1 MLNYLL
7 ESSDH
12 LLLEKKIDSIIE
24 KEKFQGEYRATY
36 DLEEVALDN
45 ALEDL
50 DTYSFLSSKKVIII
64 KNILSSLALENEK
77 KHLIKYLENPSSDN
91 LLIMTSDKMDAKT
104 FSKKLKSLKT
114 LEYQKLETN
123 PVSFAKNI
131 LDGYKISNMDLS
143 YLAELCNNDITKLNS
158 ECEKLMMYKIDTK
171 EIAREDI
178 TNLVVK
184 KLGDSN
190 EILFSLAKAI
200 MSKDKRQALKLYNDL
215 KAYQIDANSIIGL
228 MASQMK
234 LVSQIKVLKE
244 KNLNVSQIQ
253 QNLNLKSSYQ
263 VKKLSEYIYS
273 YSYNDIKTFFNK
285 LFNLDYSIKTG
296 KVDSSN
302 AIELLI
308 INL

>member
-36 DLEEVALDN
+36 DLEEVALAN

-64 KNILSSLALENEK
+64 KNILSSLTLENEK

-200 MSKDKRQALKLYNDL
+200 MSKDKKQALKLYNDL
-215 KAYQIDANSIIGL
+215 KVYQIDANSIIGL

>member
-64 KNILSSLALENEK
+64 KNILSSLVLENEK

-171 EIAREDI
+171 EIGREDI

-200 MSKDKRQALKLYNDL
+200 MSKDKKQALKLYNDL
-215 KAYQIDANSIIGL
+215 KVYQIDANSIIGL

-263 VKKLSEYIYS
+263 VKRLSEYIYS
-273 YSYNDIKTFFNK
+273 YSYNDIKTFFNR

>member
-36 DLEEVALDN
+36 DLEEVALAN

-64 KNILSSLALENEK
+64 KNILSSLTLENEK

-200 MSKDKRQALKLYNDL
+200 MSKEKKQALKLYNDL

-244 KNLNVSQIQ
+244 KNLNVIQIQ

-273 YSYNDIKTFFNK
+273 YSYNDIKTFFNR
-285 LFNLDYSIKTG
+285 LFDLDYSIKTG

>member
-36 DLEEVALDN
+36 DLEEVALAN

-64 KNILSSLALENEK
+64 KNILSSLTLENEK

-171 EIAREDI
+171 EIGREDI

-190 EILFSLAKAI
+190 EILFSLVKAI

>member
-36 DLEEVALDN
+36 DLEEVALAN

-64 KNILSSLALENEK
+64 KNILSSLTLENEK

-178 TNLVVK
+178 TNLVVN

-273 YSYNDIKTFFNK
+273 YSYNDIKTFFNR
-285 LFNLDYSIKTG
+285 LFDLDYSIKTG

>member
-36 DLEEVALDN
+36 DLEEVALAN

-200 MSKDKRQALKLYNDL
+200 MSKDKKQALKLYNDL

>member
-36 DLEEVALDN
+36 DLEEVALAN

-131 LDGYKISNMDLS
+131 FDDYKISNMDLS

-171 EIAREDI
+171 EIGREDI

-200 MSKDKRQALKLYNDL
+200 MSKDKKQALKLYNDL

-308 INL
+308 LNL

>member
-36 DLEEVALDN
+36 DLEEVALAN

-171 EIAREDI
+171 EIGREDI

-200 MSKDKRQALKLYNDL
+200 MSKDKKQALKLYNDL

-273 YSYNDIKTFFNK
+273 YSYNDIKIFFNR

>member
-12 LLLEKKIDSIIE
+12 LLLENKIDSIVE

-36 DLEEVALDN
+36 DLEEVALAN

-131 LDGYKISNMDLS
+131 FDDYKISNMDLS

-171 EIAREDI
+171 EIGREDI

-200 MSKDKRQALKLYNDL
+200 MSKEKKQALKLYNDL

-273 YSYNDIKTFFNK
+273 YSYNDIKIFFNK

>member
-12 LLLEKKIDSIIE
+12 LLLENKIDSIIE

-36 DLEEVALDN
+36 DLEEVALAN

-64 KNILSSLALENEK
+64 KNILSSLTLENEK

-131 LDGYKISNMDLS
+131 LDGYKISSMDLS

-171 EIAREDI
+171 EIGREDI

-200 MSKDKRQALKLYNDL
+200 MSKDKKQALKLYNDL

>member
-36 DLEEVALDN
+36 DLEEVALAN

-64 KNILSSLALENEK
+64 KNILSSLTLENEK

-131 LDGYKISNMDLS
+131 FDDYKISNMDLS

-171 EIAREDI
+171 EIGREDI

-215 KAYQIDANSIIGL
+215 KVYQIDANSIIGL

-273 YSYNDIKTFFNK
+273 YSYNDIKTFFNR

>member
-36 DLEEVALDN
+36 DLEEVALAN

-64 KNILSSLALENEK
+64 KNILSSLTLENEK

-171 EIAREDI
+171 EIGREDI

-200 MSKDKRQALKLYNDL
+200 MSKDKKQALKLYNDL

-273 YSYNDIKTFFNK
+273 YSYNDIKTFFNR

>member
-12 LLLEKKIDSIIE
+12 LLLENKIDSIIE

-36 DLEEVALDN
+36 DLEEVALAN

-64 KNILSSLALENEK
+64 KNVLSSLALENEK

-171 EIAREDI
+171 EIGREDI

-215 KAYQIDANSIIGL
+215 KVYQIDANSIIGL

-244 KNLNVSQIQ
+244 KKLNVSQIQ

>member
-36 DLEEVALDN
+36 DLEEVALAN

-64 KNILSSLALENEK
+64 KNILSSLTLENEK

-123 PVSFAKNI
+123 PVSFAKNT

-200 MSKDKRQALKLYNDL
+200 MSKEKKQALKLYNDL

-244 KNLNVSQIQ
+244 KNLNVIQIQ

-273 YSYNDIKTFFNK
+273 YSYNDIKTFFNR
-285 LFNLDYSIKTG
+285 LFDLDYSIKTG

>member
-36 DLEEVALDN
+36 DLEEVALAN

-64 KNILSSLALENEK
+64 KNILSSLTLENEK

-171 EIAREDI
+171 EIGREDI

-190 EILFSLAKAI
+190 EILFSLVKAI

-273 YSYNDIKTFFNK
+273 YSYNDIKTFFNR
-285 LFNLDYSIKTG
+285 LFDLDYSIKTG

>member
-36 DLEEVALDN
+36 DLEEVALAN

-171 EIAREDI
+171 EIGREDI

-200 MSKDKRQALKLYNDL
+200 MSKDKKQALKLYNDL
-215 KAYQIDANSIIGL
+215 KVYQIDANSIIGL

-273 YSYNDIKTFFNK
+273 YSYNDIKTFFNR

-308 INL
+308 LNL

>member
-12 LLLEKKIDSIIE
+12 LLLENKIDSIIE

-36 DLEEVALDN
+36 DLEEVALAN

-131 LDGYKISNMDLS
+131 FDDYKISNMDLS

-171 EIAREDI
+171 EIGREDI

-200 MSKDKRQALKLYNDL
+200 MSKEKKQALKLYNDL
-215 KAYQIDANSIIGL
+215 KAYQIDVNSIIGL

-273 YSYNDIKTFFNK
+273 YSYNDIKIFFNR

>member
-24 KEKFQGEYRATY
+24 KEKFQDEYRATY

-64 KNILSSLALENEK
+64 KNILSSLVLENEK

-131 LDGYKISNMDLS
+131 LDGYKVSNMDLS

-171 EIAREDI
+171 EIGREDI
-178 TNLVVK
+178 TNLVIK

-190 EILFSLAKAI
+190 EILFSLAKTI
-200 MSKDKRQALKLYNDL
+200 MSKDKKQALKLYNDL
-215 KAYQIDANSIIGL
+215 KVYQIDANSIIGL

>member
-36 DLEEVALDN
+36 DLEEVALAN

-64 KNILSSLALENEK
+64 KNILSSLTLENEK

-158 ECEKLMMYKIDTK
+158 ECEKLMMYKIDTR
-171 EIAREDI
+171 EIARKDI

-200 MSKDKRQALKLYNDL
+200 MSKEKKQALKLYNDL

-244 KNLNVSQIQ
+244 KNLNVNQIQ

-273 YSYNDIKTFFNK
+273 YSYNDIKTFFNR
-285 LFNLDYSIKTG
+285 LFDLDYSIKTG

>member
-12 LLLEKKIDSIIE
+12 LLLENKIDSIIE

-36 DLEEVALDN
+36 DLEEVALAN

-171 EIAREDI
+171 EIGREDI

-200 MSKDKRQALKLYNDL
+200 MSKDKKQALKLYNDL
-215 KAYQIDANSIIGL
+215 KVYQIDANSIIGL

>member
-12 LLLEKKIDSIIE
+12 LLLENKIDSIVE

-36 DLEEVALDN
+36 DLEEVALAN

-131 LDGYKISNMDLS
+131 FDDYKISNMDLS

-171 EIAREDI
+171 EIGREDI

-200 MSKDKRQALKLYNDL
+200 MSKDKKQALKLYNDL
-215 KAYQIDANSIIGL
+215 KVYQIDANSIIGL

-273 YSYNDIKTFFNK
+273 YSYNDIKIFFNK
-285 LFNLDYSIKTG
+285 LFDLDYSIKTG

>member
-36 DLEEVALDN
+36 DLEEVALAN

-64 KNILSSLALENEK
+64 KNILSSLTLENEK

-158 ECEKLMMYKIDTK
+158 ECEKLMMYRIDTR
-171 EIAREDI
+171 EIVREDI

-190 EILFSLAKAI
+190 EILFSLVKAI
-200 MSKDKRQALKLYNDL
+200 MSKEKKQALKLYNDL

-234 LVSQIKVLKE
+234 LVSQIQVLKE
-244 KNLNVSQIQ
+244 KNLNVNQIQ

-273 YSYNDIKTFFNK
+273 YSYNDIKTFFNR
-285 LFNLDYSIKTG
+285 LFDLDYSIKTG

>member
-36 DLEEVALDN
+36 DLEEVALAN

-64 KNILSSLALENEK
+64 KNILSSLTLENEK

-91 LLIMTSDKMDAKT
+91 LLIMTSDKMDTKT

-171 EIAREDI
+171 EIGREDI

-200 MSKDKRQALKLYNDL
+200 MSKDKKQALKLYNDL
-215 KAYQIDANSIIGL
+215 KVYQIDANSIIGL

-273 YSYNDIKTFFNK
+273 YSYNDIKTFFNR

>member
-12 LLLEKKIDSIIE
+12 LLLEKKIDNIIE

-36 DLEEVALDN
+36 DLEEVALAN

-64 KNILSSLALENEK
+64 KNILSSLTLENEK

-273 YSYNDIKTFFNK
+273 YSYNDIKIFFNK
-285 LFNLDYSIKTG
+285 LFDLDYSIKTG

>member
-24 KEKFQGEYRATY
+24 KEKFQVEYRATY
-36 DLEEVALDN
+36 DLEEVALAN

-131 LDGYKISNMDLS
+131 FDDYKISNMDLS

-171 EIAREDI
+171 EIGREDI

-200 MSKDKRQALKLYNDL
+200 MSKEKKQALKLYNDL

-285 LFNLDYSIKTG
+285 LFDLDYSIKTG

>member
-24 KEKFQGEYRATY
+24 KEKFQGEHRATY
-36 DLEEVALDN
+36 DLEEVALAN

-171 EIAREDI
+171 EIGREDI

-200 MSKDKRQALKLYNDL
+200 MSKDKKQALKLYNDL
-215 KAYQIDANSIIGL
+215 KVYQIDANSIIGL

-273 YSYNDIKTFFNK
+273 YSYNDIKTFFNR

>member
-171 EIAREDI
+171 EIGREDI

-200 MSKDKRQALKLYNDL
+200 MSKDKKQALKLYNDL
-215 KAYQIDANSIIGL
+215 KVYQIDANSIIGL

>member
-12 LLLEKKIDSIIE
+12 LLLENKIDSIIE

-64 KNILSSLALENEK
+64 KNILSSLTLENEK

-171 EIAREDI
+171 EIGREDI

-200 MSKDKRQALKLYNDL
+200 MSKEKKQALKLYNDL

-273 YSYNDIKTFFNK
+273 YSYNDIKTFFNR

>member
-12 LLLEKKIDSIIE
+12 LLLENKIDSIIE

-36 DLEEVALDN
+36 DLEEVALAN

-64 KNILSSLALENEK
+64 KNILSSLTLENEK

-171 EIAREDI
+171 EIGREDI

-200 MSKDKRQALKLYNDL
+200 MSKEKKQALKLYNDL

-273 YSYNDIKTFFNK
+273 YSYNDIKIFFNK

>member
-36 DLEEVALDN
+36 DLEEVALAN

-64 KNILSSLALENEK
+64 KNILSSLTLENEK

-131 LDGYKISNMDLS
+131 FDDYKISNMDLS

-158 ECEKLMMYKIDTK
+158 ECEKLMMYKIETK
-171 EIAREDI
+171 EIGREDI

>member
-12 LLLEKKIDSIIE
+12 LLLENKIDSIIE

-36 DLEEVALDN
+36 DLEEVALAN

-64 KNILSSLALENEK
+64 KNVLSSLALENEK

-171 EIAREDI
+171 EIGREDI

-215 KAYQIDANSIIGL
+215 KVYQIDANSIIGL

>member
-12 LLLEKKIDSIIE
+12 LLLENKIDSIIE

-36 DLEEVALDN
+36 DLEEVALAN

-64 KNILSSLALENEK
+64 KNILSSLTLENEK

-123 PVSFAKNI
+123 PVSFAKNT

-171 EIAREDI
+171 EIGREDI

-200 MSKDKRQALKLYNDL
+200 MSKDKKQALKLYNDL

-273 YSYNDIKTFFNK
+273 YSYNDIKTFFNR
-285 LFNLDYSIKTG
+285 LFDLDYSIKTG

>member
-36 DLEEVALDN
+36 DLEEVALAN

-64 KNILSSLALENEK
+64 KNILSSLTLENEK

-123 PVSFAKNI
+123 PVSFVKNI

-273 YSYNDIKTFFNK
+273 YSYNDIKTFFNR
-285 LFNLDYSIKTG
+285 LFDLDYSIKTG

>member
-24 KEKFQGEYRATY
+24 KEKFQGEYKATY
-36 DLEEVALDN
+36 DLEEVALAN

-64 KNILSSLALENEK
+64 KNILSSLTLENEK

-123 PVSFAKNI
+123 PVSFAKN
-131 LDGYKISNMDLS
+131 LLNGYKISNMDLS

-263 VKKLSEYIYS
+263 VKKLSEYIYN

>member
-24 KEKFQGEYRATY
+24 KEKFQGEYKATY
-36 DLEEVALDN
+36 DLEEVALAN

-64 KNILSSLALENEK
+64 KNVLSSLVLENER

-131 LDGYKISNMDLS
+131 LDGYKISNMDLN

-158 ECEKLMMYKIDTK
+158 ECEKLMMYKINTK
-171 EIAREDI
+171 EIIREDI

-200 MSKDKRQALKLYNDL
+200 MNKNKKQALKLYNDL
-215 KAYQIDANSIIGL
+215 KVYQIDANSIIGL

-244 KNLNVSQIQ
+244 KNLNDIEIQ
-253 QNLNLKSSYQ
+253 QNLKLKSSYQ
-263 VKKLSEYIYS
+263 VKKLSEYIYNYS
-273 YSYNDIKTFFNK
+273 YSDIKSFFNK
-285 LFNLDYSIKTG
+285 LFDLDYSIKTG
-296 KVDSSN
+296 KIDSSN
-302 AIELLI
+302 AIEMLI

>member
-12 LLLEKKIDSIIE
+12 LLLENKIDSIIE

-36 DLEEVALDN
+36 DLEEVALAN

-64 KNILSSLALENEK
+64 KNILSSLTLENEK

-200 MSKDKRQALKLYNDL
+200 MSKDKKQALKLYNDL

-244 KNLNVSQIQ
+244 KNLNVIQIQ

-273 YSYNDIKTFFNK
+273 YSYNDIKTFFNR
-285 LFNLDYSIKTG
+285 LFDLDYSIKTG

>member
-24 KEKFQGEYRATY
+24 KEKFQGEYKATY
-36 DLEEVALDN
+36 DLEEVALAN

-64 KNILSSLALENEK
+64 KNILSSLTLENEK

-104 FSKKLKSLKT
+104 FSKKLKTLKT

-123 PVSFAKNI
+123 PVSFAKN
-131 LDGYKISNMDLS
+131 LLNGYKISNMDLS

-263 VKKLSEYIYS
+263 VKKLSEYIYN

>member
-36 DLEEVALDN
+36 DLEEVALAN

-64 KNILSSLALENEK
+64 KNILSSLTLENEK

-91 LLIMTSDKMDAKT
+91 LLIMTSDKMDTKT

-114 LEYQKLETN
+114 LKYQKLETN

-171 EIAREDI
+171 EIVREDI

-190 EILFSLAKAI
+190 EILFSLVKAI